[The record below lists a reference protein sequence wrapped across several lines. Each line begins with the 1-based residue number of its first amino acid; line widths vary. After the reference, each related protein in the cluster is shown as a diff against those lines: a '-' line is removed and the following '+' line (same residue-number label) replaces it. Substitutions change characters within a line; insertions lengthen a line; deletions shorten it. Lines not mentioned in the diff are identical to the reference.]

1 MILKWYKM
9 SDLGQSTPYFIKKDT
24 KNQLSLAGTYSPY
37 GIRTR
42 VTAVKR
48 RCLNPLDQRTIIYVS
63 TLR

>member
-9 SDLGQSTPYFIKKDT
+9 SDLGQSAPLFYQKDT
-24 KNQLSLAGTYSPY
+24 KTSLLAGAYSPY

-48 RCLNPLDQRTIIYVS
+48 RCLNPLTNGP
-63 TLR
+63 